1 MWNDLI
7 IYFGH
12 LEELVQEWTA
22 QPFQKKK
29 KSILM
34 SSVMPPTWLGYL
46 DMQSI
51 PCNKCNQ
58 WNEERTASFHGK
70 GGRYL

>member
-29 KSILM
+29 KHS
-34 SSVMPPTWLGYL
+34 
-46 DMQSI
+46 
-51 PCNKCNQ
+51 
-58 WNEERTASFHGK
+58 NE
-70 GGRYL
+70 